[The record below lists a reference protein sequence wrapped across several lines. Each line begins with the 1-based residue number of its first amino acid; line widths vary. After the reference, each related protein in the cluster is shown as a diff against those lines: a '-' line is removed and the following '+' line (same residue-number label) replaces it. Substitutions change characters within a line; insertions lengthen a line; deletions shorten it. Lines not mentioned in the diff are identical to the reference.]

1 MPTTSTSA
9 PIPTDNPILST
20 AFPIPFH
27 EIEPVHVEPA
37 LEAALARAEAE
48 LATLVEPDRPATY
61 EATLGALDALGERL
75 GRVVTTVQHLN
86 SVAQSPELR
95 EAWRTWLPRVSA
107 FYAALEAHPGLWRTM
122 VRFAAT
128 DEAERLD
135 PLRRRNLEKTMQALR
150 RAGAHLDEATRTE
163 VQGIRVELSEL
174 SNEFAN
180 NLLDGTHAWDL
191 RLDDAERL
199 AGLPDSALRMAR
211 QAAEEVEHDGYRL
224 TLQAPSFVAV
234 LTYAEDRELRETMY
248 RAFRNRGSGEGRD
261 NRPLIRRILRLRRDL
276 AAKLGYDSYAE
287 LTLEERMVEDAAAA
301 HAFERD
307 MAAAG
312 RDPFETEV
320 EELRAKARA
329 LGLADLQ
336 PWDVRYVGEQLRR
349 DRFDFDEEEL
359 RPYFSVGNVI
369 RGLFSIAERLFGVSI
384 EEDPSEVAVW
394 HDSVRVYRVTGSD
407 GVHVGSFYTD
417 WFPRP
422 EKRDGAWM
430 SPLLTGGPRDGGFEP
445 HLAYIGGNLTP
456 PDGDRDAQLTH
467 DEVRTLF
474 HEFGHLL
481 HHVLSRVELPA
492 RAGTNVAWDFVELP
506 SQIMENWIWEREALD
521 LFARHVDSGAPLP
534 IDLFERLARSRTF
547 AGARTL
553 MWGVGLGTLD
563 LGLHTEFDPDGDED
577 PLEYSRRTMAPFLA
591 SDGPDDVDFLA
602 TFAHVFAG
610 GYAAGYY
617 SYLWSEVLDADAFGR
632 FREAGIFDAEVGRAF
647 VDTILARGDS
657 ADPAELFRAFRGR
670 DPDSAA
676 LIRRNLGAE
685 AVATRR

>member
-9 PIPTDNPILST
+9 PTPIDNPILST

-27 EIEPVHVEPA
+27 EIEPAHVEPA
-37 LEAALARAEAE
+37 LEAALRRAEAD
-48 LATLVEPDRPATY
+48 LAAIVEPDRPATY
-61 EATLGALDALGERL
+61 EATVGALDDLGERL
-75 GRVVTTVQHLN
+75 GRVVGTVQHLN
-86 SVAQSPELR
+86 NVAQGPELR

-107 FYAALEAHPGLWRTM
+107 FYAKLEGDPRLWTTLE
-122 VRFAAT
+122 RFAAT
-128 DEAERLD
+128 DEAKALD
-135 PLRRRNLEKTMQALR
+135 PLRSRNLEKTMRALR
-150 RAGAHLDEATRTE
+150 RAGAHLDEATRE
-163 VQGIRVELSEL
+163 DVQRIRVELSEL
-174 SNEFAN
+174 SNDFAN
-180 NLLDGTHAWDL
+180 NLLDGTHEWDL
-191 RLDDAERL
+191 RFDDADRL
-199 AGLPDSALRMAR
+199 AGLPESALRLAE
-211 QAAEEVEHDGYRL
+211 QAAAEVGHDGYRL

-234 LTYAEDRELRETMY
+234 LTYAEDRDLRETVY

-261 NRPLIRRILRLRRDL
+261 NRPLIRRILRLRRRL
-276 AAKLGYDSYAE
+276 ASALGYEDFAE
-287 LTLEERMVEDAAAA
+287 LKLEERMVEDAAAA
-301 HAFERD
+301 HAFERG
-307 MAAAG
+307 MAEAG
-312 RDPFETEV
+312 RAPFEAEV
-320 EELRAKARA
+320 DELRAKAND
-329 LGLADLQ
+329 LGLDGLR
-336 PWDVRYVGEQLRR
+336 PWDVRFVGEKLRR
-349 DRFDFDEEEL
+349 ERFDFDEEEL

-369 RGLFSIAERLFGVSI
+369 RGLFSIAERLFGVTI
-384 EEDPSEVAVW
+384 EEDPGEVAVW

-430 SPLLTGGPRDGGFEP
+430 VSLLTGGPRDDGFEP

-481 HHVLSRVELPA
+481 HHILSRVELPA

-534 IDLFERLARSRTF
+534 ADLFERLARSRTF

-563 LGLHTEFDPDGDED
+563 LGLHTAFDPDGDED
-577 PLEYSRRTMAPFLA
+577 PLAYSRRTMAPFLA

-632 FREAGIFDAEVGRAF
+632 FREAGIFDPDVGRAF
-647 VDTILARGDS
+647 VDTILSRGDS
-657 ADPAELFRAFRGR
+657 ADPAELFRSFRGR
-670 DPDSAA
+670 DPDPSA
-676 LIRRNLGAE
+676 LIRRNLGTE
-685 AVATRR
+685 AVVSGR